1 MTTFFVWYMTTCK
14 EERKGKE
21 GVRENGLRLQSFV
34 YVWMMKKDI
43 REKGETKCEQERLRS
58 SD

>member
-1 MTTFFVWYMTTCK
+1 MTTCK

-21 GVRENGLRLQSFV
+21 GVRENGLCLQSFF

-43 REKGETKCEQERLRS
+43 REKGENQERAREVA
-58 SD
+58 